1 MKPLFYTLREGRL
14 VFASEIKGLLEFP
27 GVEPVVGPDG
37 PAGAVRPGPGAYSRL
52 RCF

>member
-1 MKPLFYTLREGRL
+1 M

-37 PAGAVRPGPGAYSRL
+37 LRELFALGPGAYSRL